1 MMLELEDKVS
11 QLNSLAKKYDEKEKT
26 FVSYLLKHFKVLK
39 KVSSLEIYI
48 NKKQSHKDEFWIKKF
63 NDIVYGQDTLNWDIL
78 YDVMNEL
85 HNGFFIKLKALY
97 PQLKEVDFRIL
108 CLTYSGFST
117 EEIAIV
123 LNLSINTINTKRS
136 AIRKGLAIPSFANL
150 RDFLDDKLL

>member
-1 MMLELEDKVS
+1 M
-11 QLNSLAKKYDEKEKT
+11 
-26 FVSYLLKHFKVLK
+26 
-39 KVSSLEIYI
+39 
-48 NKKQSHKDEFWIKKF
+48 
-63 NDIVYGQDTLNWDIL
+63 NWDIL